1 MQHTDHATLNASEQL
16 VVAAAAAAAPS
27 VFNTQPWSFV
37 FTDAG
42 MEVHADPH
50 DASMPTASAARDV
63 RLSCGAAV
71 FNARVALARRGHGS
85 RVSVFPDEGDP
96 LLVARVAVTDD
107 APDRA
112 LDELYR
118 WLGSRRTNRY
128 PFRPEGIPAA
138 VLALL
143 HDAARREGATLRL
156 LEGEPEYQRMLTSI
170 RHATWAEDDAV
181 REDRGARLSPSA
193 RPPAI
198 PVGNLGPVP
207 RPGRPDDAPVRDMA
221 QGLDLPGRGSAA
233 FEPHPDLAVLETA
246 DDDPG
251 AWIAAGQALQRLLLE
266 ATGHGIAASF
276 ANQPLEDAELRPD
289 VASGAAHF
297 GHPQMVL
304 RLGYATQQPPIP
316 PRRPLSQ
323 VIRESGAA

>member
-1 MQHTDHATLNASEQL
+1 MQHTGHAMLNASEQL

-37 FTDAG
+37 LTDDG
-42 MEVHADPH
+42 LEVHADPH

-71 FNARVALARRGHGS
+71 FNSRVALARLGHGS
-85 RVSVFPDEGDP
+85 RVSVLPDAGDP
-96 LLVARVAVTDD
+96 LLVARVTATDD
-107 APDRA
+107 APDPA

-118 WLGSRRTNRY
+118 WVDSRRTNRY
-128 PFRPEGIPAA
+128 PFRPEGIPAG

-156 LEGEPEYQRMLTSI
+156 LDGEPEYQRMLTSI
-170 RHATWAEDDAV
+170 RHATWTEDEAV
-181 REDRGARLSPSA
+181 RDDRDARLSP
-193 RPPAI
+193 RTGRPAI

-207 RPGRPDDAPVRDMA
+207 RRELPDDPPVRDMA
-221 QGLDLPGRGSAA
+221 EGLDLPGRGSAA

-246 DDDPG
+246 DDVPG
-251 AWIAAGQALQRLLLE
+251 SWIAAGQALQRLLLE

-289 VASGAAHF
+289 VSSGAAHH

-304 RLGYATQQPPIP
+304 RMGYATAQPPVS
-316 PRRPLSQ
+316 PRRPLSE
-323 VIRESGAA
+323 VVRPGRG

>member
-1 MQHTDHATLNASEQL
+1 MRHTGHVTLNASEQL

-27 VFNTQPWSFV
+27 VFNTQPWSFT
-37 FTDAG
+37 FTEDG

-50 DASMPTASAARDV
+50 DAWMPTASAARDV

-71 FNARVALARRGHGS
+71 FNARASLARRGHGS
-85 RVSVFPDEGDP
+85 RVSVLPDAGDP
-96 LLVARVAVTDD
+96 LLVARIAVTDA
-107 APDRA
+107 APDPV

-118 WLGSRRTNRY
+118 WVDSRRTNRY
-128 PFRPEGIPAA
+128 PFRPEGVPAD

-156 LEGEPEYQRMLTSI
+156 LEAEPEYQRMLTSI
-170 RHATWAEDDAV
+170 RHATWTEDEDV
-181 REDRGARLSPSA
+181 REDRDARLSPRA
-193 RPPAI
+193 EEPAI

-207 RPGRPDDAPVRDMA
+207 RGGRPDDPPVRDMA
-221 QGLDLPGRGSAA
+221 VGLDLPGRGSAA
-233 FEPHPDLAVLETA
+233 FEPHPDLAVLETS
-246 DDDPG
+246 DDDAG
-251 AWIAAGQALQRLLLE
+251 SWIAAGQALQRLLLE

-289 VASGAAHF
+289 VSGGAAHY
-297 GHPQMVL
+297 GYPQMVL
-304 RLGYATQQPPIP
+304 RLGYATEQPPAS

-323 VIRESGAA
+323 VIRRTAA